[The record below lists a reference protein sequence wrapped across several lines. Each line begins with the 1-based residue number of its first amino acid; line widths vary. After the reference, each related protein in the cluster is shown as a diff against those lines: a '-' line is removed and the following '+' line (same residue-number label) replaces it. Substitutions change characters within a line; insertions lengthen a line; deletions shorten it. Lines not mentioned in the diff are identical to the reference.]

1 MSILKTRARR
11 AVENSWL
18 PILKQNHC
26 DGGNAESAASTVPKS
41 PTHRTSRHMVPAS
54 QYLWDMVPANLLKNR
69 QFGLQVPRASSTTSS
84 KTDSLVYRCPAPP
97 QKPDS
102 LVYRCTTP
110 PQQPP
115 QRPTVSS
122 TGAPRLFN
130 NLLTTSLKT
139 RRFDRCPTARTWSPP
154 QSLGTE
160 LPTHPSQNN
169 NNPQQQRQN
178 TSLPC
183 FSVGHVQNP
192 LSASGNRWSR
202 SGSVQ
207 SLIAAGRL
215 PACVPII
222 PCSGIACTETGGVG
236 DRKGGPYEWLAL
248 SLTPIKPRKKA
259 RVSGGR

>member
-115 QRPTVSS
+115 QQPGDSLLYRCPAPPQKPTVWS
-122 TGAPRLFN
+122 TGAPRLLN
-130 NLLTTSLKT
+130 NLHKNRQFGLQVPRASSTTSSQPQK
-139 RRFDRCPTARTWSPP
+139 PT
-154 QSLGTE
+154 
-160 LPTHPSQNN
+160 
-169 NNPQQQRQN
+169 
-178 TSLPC
+178 
-183 FSVGHVQNP
+183 V
-192 LSASGNRWSR
+192 
-202 SGSVQ
+202 
-207 SLIAAGRL
+207 
-215 PACVPII
+215 
-222 PCSGIACTETGGVG
+222 
-236 DRKGGPYEWLAL
+236 
-248 SLTPIKPRKKA
+248 
-259 RVSGGR
+259 

>member
-1 MSILKTRARR
+1 MQRARQVQFLSHPPI
-11 AVENSWL
+11 APPAIWSL
-18 PILKQNHC
+18 P
-26 DGGNAESAASTVPKS
+26 ASTSGIWSLP
-41 PTHRTSRHMVPAS
+41 
-54 QYLWDMVPANLLKNR
+54 
-69 QFGLQVPRASSTTSS
+69 TSS

-97 QKPDS
+97 QQLPH
-102 LVYRCTTP
+102 
-110 PQQPP
+110 
-115 QRPTVSS
+115 
-122 TGAPRLFN
+122 
-130 NLLTTSLKT
+130 NLKN